1 MNPSLGLFALLGAL
15 LIGGCTT
22 PINVGDNSGSVYAT
36 GGQAT
41 ADLQGCHLFV
51 ASVSDSRLDPSTI
64 GSLGPRVV
72 HGPTDS
78 KAWIENELASLEKK
92 GATLSFADRHMSSAP
107 GDLSVSLTLQ
117 TMWVAGMTS
126 AKTGAV
132 VIDAAYDRD
141 GARLKDAHYRGA
153 ESEPNWFSSADEV
166 QGMIDSAMEEV
177 LSQMSADIGL
187 LCRHSPQS

>member
-1 MNPSLGLFALLGAL
+1 MRLAPRLLALLGAL
-15 LIGGCTT
+15 LLGACTT
-22 PINVGDNSGSVYAT
+22 PIDVGDSSTPGYPAARLPTSE
-36 GGQAT
+36 
-41 ADLQGCHLFV
+41 LQGCHLFV
-51 ASVSDSRLDPSTI
+51 ASVSDSRLDLSTI
-64 GSLGPRVV
+64 GNLGPRVV
-72 HGPTDS
+72 HGPADS
-78 KAWIENELASLEKK
+78 KAWVENALASLEKK

-117 TMWVAGMTS
+117 TMWVAGMTT

-153 ESEPNWFSSADEV
+153 ESEPNWFGSADEV